1 MTQGVLMKIS
11 YVSLARNVLLACLC
25 LAGPAIAQESKPRFE
40 LTPFAAWRGGGEF
53 SDTQSSA
60 TIKLRESSAFGVT
73 LNGLVQQNT
82 QWEVFYGRQSTEA
95 GPTGTL
101 SDSVPFDMDI
111 DTLHIGGTYLFEG
124 EKIVPFIAMTLGAS
138 RYDPH
143 PADFSAQ
150 TFVSGS
156 IGGGWKF
163 NLARNVG
170 LRVEARA
177 YGTLVDSDSR
187 LFCESD
193 GGAGS
198 CLIIL
203 EGEVLGQWEARVGLT
218 LGFN

>member
-1 MTQGVLMKIS
+1 MKIV
-11 YVSLARNVLLACLC
+11 YVWLVQGLLLTGLC
-25 LAGPAIAQESKPRFE
+25 LSGPAVAQEPGPRFE

-60 TIKLRESSAFGVT
+60 SIDLRESSAFGVT
-73 LNGLVQQNT
+73 FNGVVQQNT

-95 GPTGTL
+95 DPMGTL
-101 SDSVPFDMDI
+101 PGTAVFDMDV
-111 DTLHIGGTYLFEG
+111 DTLHVGGTYLFDG
-124 EKIVPFIAMTLGAS
+124 DTVVPFIAMTLGAS

-143 PADFSAQ
+143 SAGFSAK

-156 IGGGWKF
+156 FGGGWKF
-163 NLARNVG
+163 SIARNIG
-170 LRVEARA
+170 IRAEARA
-177 YGTLVDSDSR
+177 YGTLIDSDNR

-203 EGEVLGQWEARVGLT
+203 EGEILWQWEARIGLT
-218 LGFN
+218 LRFD